1 LVRSMGTY
9 WNMMVLNS
17 EAAAMEAAETLGAVS
32 ARPASETIRRTP
44 NGEPAAAIDVAS
56 YLETI
61 AEGIISGLSMTGKI
75 LLQADFPARFVLPL
89 SKAIPLGLIVGEL
102 VINSVKYSHPTG
114 ITGVI
119 KIECSRHN
127 GAIVIEVSDDGVGLP
142 EGFDPL
148 ATADAGLAMV
158 RGLAAQLGASI
169 SFDNDGLGLCC
180 TLRIPYA
187 DVARIY

>member
-1 LVRSMGTY
+1 
-9 WNMMVLNS
+9 
-17 EAAAMEAAETLGAVS
+17 MEAARTLVVVS
-32 ARPASETIRRTP
+32 AGPAIDTIHRAS
-44 NGEPAAAIDVAS
+44 NGESTAAIDVAS

-61 AEGIISGLSMTGKI
+61 AEGIISGRSMTGSI
-75 LLQADFPARFVLPL
+75 LLRADFPARFVLPL

-142 EGFDPL
+142 EGFDPR

-158 RGLAAQLGASI
+158 RGLSAQLGASI
-169 SFDNDGLGLCC
+169 SFDNDGLGLSC

-187 DVARIY
+187 DVVL